1 MIQRLL
7 KRLTGT
13 TLVLSVLLSGLIPVF
28 MDEPESAAAADA
40 SRFNPGLIISD
51 AAFYDYAS
59 MSVAQIQRFLE
70 SKVPTCNAR
79 EGEPACLRN
88 YTVNSPAVEETPNN
102 CTAMPDRGLI
112 TAAQLIFNV
121 AQSCKI
127 NPKVILV
134 MLEKEQGLV
143 TSKRPLWT
151 ADPTKPNRRYDFALG
166 ADCPDTPA
174 GCSQSSAGFFW
185 QVFKGTRRMNY
196 YVANT
201 TDYPMYQPGNR
212 KVFYNPSAS
221 CGSSRVQI
229 QNKATTILYTYTPY
243 QPNASALNNLYGSG
257 DSCGAYGNRNFWRY
271 YTDWFGDPVAGSFLV
286 SDASGAVYLLVD
298 TKKYLVG
305 DAASLAQ
312 LKPLGPVG
320 KLSSGN
326 QAYLASYASAGQ
338 TSSVFKSETGQAY
351 FFNSGRKFAFT
362 NCDQV
367 AEFGLNC
374 SSAITLTASQ
384 LAAFAD
390 GPVMS
395 EYISGENNET
405 FFIQDGLKRQI
416 LDQVSI
422 NEAGLGLPALSA
434 VKVSAFGALPWGA
447 PIVKNGSYFY
457 NSTTKTHG
465 VFVSGKFFEVSDA
478 LEKELKISQWFT
490 SSTGSL
496 STASLGSSW
505 AGEAL
510 TPIIANSAGE
520 VFLITATGKRRVDN
534 ATQILP
540 TVPVAPDALL
550 NLIPT
555 IATAAL
561 SAPMFAKSP
570 ASSSVYL
577 VQSAQKRLL
586 PTATD
591 RAKFASV
598 VLAPAVQTISKSAL
612 DQIASGIT
620 ALGPTSLVK
629 LATSKTT
636 YFIDGANRA
645 VQMTP
650 AIAKMFGITATR
662 TVTAAELKGFFTRIR
677 VTTPKVSCG
686 TQIYLAIDGKLSA
699 ITPEDAVHYPG
710 SIFALNDVTCANL
723 AKDAKLT
730 GRFISTPDRAIWLL
744 QAGQKRKVASSG
756 AYRTLLGD
764 RLPTRAVSAAFAS
777 LIPTGAV
784 APATIEASVPGSA
797 PSATPIPVPTPTST
811 PTPTPTTSASPTPSA
826 TATPSVTPSATP
838 TPSASPTFAPAA
850 VAVHPVV
857 ANQTLS
863 QISTFY
869 YRKTSS
875 THLKLIMAAN
885 HLMVSTD
892 IYPGLR
898 LSIPDLSLLG
908 TLPAPVATNFPFQT
922 HQVAAAE
929 TLAQVAI
936 RYFGRT
942 SSTYLKHLM
951 AANRLVKST
960 DVYPLLKLKIPALDL
975 LGQITNG
982 MYTGTTPLPV
992 VGPTPTPSA
1001 SPTA

>member
-1 MIQRLL
+1 MIL
-7 KRLTGT
+7 KRSSKLIGFAT
-13 TLVLSVLLSGLIPVF
+13 SVLLAFIGITGLQTISA
-28 MDEPESAAAADA
+28 EPASAADA
-40 SRFNPGLIISD
+40 KRFDPGLIISD
-51 AAFYDYAS
+51 SVFFDYAT
-59 MSVAQIQRFLE
+59 MSVAEIQRFLE
-70 SKVPTCNAR
+70 SKVPVCEDND
-79 EGEPACLRN
+79 GGPKCLRN
-88 YTVNSPAVEETPNN
+88 YVSDTVDKIGEDGRCLPVVGQAQQ
-102 CTAMPDRGLI
+102 
-112 TAAQLIFNV
+112 TAAQIIFDV
-121 AQSCKI
+121 SRACGI
-127 NPKVILV
+127 NPRV
-134 MLEKEQGLV
+134 MLVKLQKEQGLIQA
-143 TSKRPLWT
+143 KNPT
-151 ADPTKPNRRYDFALG
+151 AYMYRAAMGYG
-166 ADCPDTPA
+166 CPDSDPA
-174 GCSQSSAGFFW
+174 ICGKVYVGLFNQLYHAAGQLNWYDDPRSSFVQNKKLPVG
-185 QVFKGTRRMNY
+185 
-196 YVANT
+196 
-201 TDYPMYQPGNR
+201 
-212 KVFYNPSAS
+212 KVSKVLLNPSSS
-221 CGSSRVQI
+221 CGTQEVLIKS
-229 QNKATTILYTYTPY
+229 NATRALYFYTPY
-243 QPNASALNNLYGSG
+243 TPNASALANLYGSG
-257 DSCGAYGNRNFWRY
+257 DSCSAYGNRNFWRFF
-271 YTDWFGDPVAGSFLV
+271 TDWFGDPVAGSFLV
-286 SDASGAVYLLVD
+286 SDASGAVYLLVENQ
-298 TKKYLVG
+298 KYLVT

-320 KLSSGN
+320 KMSAGN
-326 QAYLASYASAGQ
+326 QTYLASYALAGQ
-338 TSSVFKSETGQAY
+338 TKNVFKSAAGTSY
-351 FFNSGRKFAFT
+351 FLNSGRKFPFT
-362 NCDQV
+362 NCNQV
-367 AEFGLNC
+367 AEFGATC
-374 SSAITLTASQ
+374 ESAITLTASQ
-384 LAAFAD
+384 LAMFAD

-395 EYISGENNET
+395 EYVSGDNNET
-405 FFIQDGLKRQI
+405 FFIQDGFKRQI
-416 LDQVSI
+416 LDPASI

-434 VKVSAFGALPWGA
+434 IKVSAFGALPWGA

-629 LATSKTT
+629 LANAKTT

-699 ITPEDAVHYPG
+699 ITPEDAAHYPG

-797 PSATPIPVPTPTST
+797 PSATPIPVPT